1 MDKGHEY
8 ADKVLEQIIKNLTK
22 GISGDEAE
30 RKILAYL
37 KRHEAEINEM
47 LEKVDSGEITL
58 KEFRQWADRNILR
71 GKEWEKV
78 RDEVADIYVKQME
91 KEIVATGFLIT
102 MVYLA
107 NRNYMNR
114 VIETAMKTYRGKVYH
129 LPRIKNLLKPII
141 PKASDPR
148 KNTIWHRHKL
158 QATIRNGM
166 RKGESI
172 PKIAKRVQRV
182 TDMDRKA
189 AIRTARTAVT
199 SAENKARMD
208 SFYDAEGM
216 GIPMEK
222 QWYATKDSR
231 TRTSHRIIDGERV
244 PLNEEFSNGL
254 MYPADPNGD
263 PAEVYNCRCT
273 LLGVPD
279 GIDLDNISDSP
290 FGMGRM
296 EWVASKPV
304 SKPFPK
310 NKKG

>member
-22 GISGDEAE
+22 GINGDEAE
-30 RKILAYL
+30 KKILKYL

-47 LEKVDSGEITL
+47 LEKVNSGDITL

-78 RDEVADIYVKQME
+78 RDEVADIYVEQME
-91 KEIVATGFLIT
+91 KEIAATGFLIT

-114 VIETAMKTYRGKVYH
+114 AIETVMKTYRGKVYH

-148 KNTIWHRHKL
+148 KNTIWHRHKV
-158 QATIRNGM
+158 QAVIRNGM

-182 TDMDRKA
+182 TDMDKKA
-189 AIRTARTAVT
+189 AIRTARTSVT
-199 SAENKARMD
+199 SAENKARID
-208 SFYDAEGM
+208 SFYDAESM

-231 TRTSHRIIDGERV
+231 TRTSHRVIDGERV

-254 MYPADPNGD
+254 MYPADPDGD

-279 GIDLDNISDSP
+279 GIDMENIPDSP

-296 EWVASKPV
+296 EWVGAKPTSKPL
-304 SKPFPK
+304 
-310 NKKG
+310 

>member
-1 MDKGHEY
+1 MTDKGHEY
-8 ADKVLEQIIKNLTK
+8 ADKVLEQIIKNLIK

-30 RKILAYL
+30 KKILDYL
-37 KRHEAEINEM
+37 KRHEAEINAM
-47 LEKVDSGEITL
+47 LEKVDGGEITL

-78 RDEVADIYVKQME
+78 RDEVADIYVEQME
-91 KEIVATGFLIT
+91 KEIVATGFLVT

-107 NRNYMNR
+107 NRNYMSR
-114 VIETAMKTYRGKVYH
+114 VIETAMKTQRGKIYH

-166 RKGESI
+166 RKGESV

-199 SAENKARMD
+199 SAENKGRLD
-208 SFYDAEGM
+208 SFYDAESM

-231 TRTSHRIIDGERV
+231 TRTSHRVIDGERV

-254 MYPADPNGD
+254 MYPADPSGD

-279 GIDLDNISDSP
+279 GIDLENIPESP
-290 FGMGRM
+290 TGMGKM
-296 EWVASKPV
+296 EWVGAKPTSKPL
-304 SKPFPK
+304 
-310 NKKG
+310 